1 MSALVTLAVIALL
14 WWGLDRWHATATTRQ
29 EQYDAA
35 ERERQDRALRA
46 LVEGRWR

>member
-1 MSALVTLAVIALL
+1 MTALVTLAVIALL
-14 WWGLDRWHATATTRQ
+14 WWGLDRWHATAEHRA
-29 EQYDAA
+29 EEAERL